1 MDFRKMP
8 LAAAVLA
15 VGLGVSCPLFAQ
27 VYKWTDDHGH
37 VHFSDHAPRQQKT
50 TTLDLPESTDPA
62 PAPDLTE
69 EQHKLRQKKLVKALE
84 EDRLAE
90 EKRRADAK
98 AAVEKK
104 KVYCERFRNRLARL
118 DASSRVYSENKD
130 GTVTYWKAGD
140 ADRYRQKQHSQY
152 QSECQSN

>member
-37 VHFSDHAPRQQKT
+37 VHFSDHAPGQQKA
-50 TTLDLPESTDPA
+50 TTLDLPESADPA

-69 EQHKLRQKKLVKALE
+69 EQHKLRQKKLVKA
-84 EDRLAE
+84 DQVPG
-90 EKRRADAK
+90 RRAILWTAVTPR
-98 AAVEKK
+98 AATL
-104 KVYCERFRNRLARL
+104 R
-118 DASSRVYSENKD
+118 
-130 GTVTYWKAGD
+130 
-140 ADRYRQKQHSQY
+140 
-152 QSECQSN
+152 